1 MLSRIYLITKKH
13 EFHSFVYL
21 KRLFITIIMILF
33 RLTVQDMSQAG
44 NIPIRIENL
53 PSHLKTTEQAP
64 MDNVL
69 TVQEGM
75 PIELPCV
82 GIGLPPP
89 IYRYVGKA
97 RISKS

>member
-1 MLSRIYLITKKH
+1 MM
-13 EFHSFVYL
+13 F
-21 KRLFITIIMILF
+21 F

-53 PSHLKTTEQAP
+53 PSHLEATEQAP

-75 PIELPCV
+75 SIELPCV

-89 IYRYVGKA
+89 IYRYVRKA
-97 RISKS
+97 RIVKAIDVLF

>member
-1 MLSRIYLITKKH
+1 
-13 EFHSFVYL
+13 
-21 KRLFITIIMILF
+21 
-33 RLTVQDMSQAG
+33 MSQAG

-89 IYRYVGKA
+89 IYR
-97 RISKS
+97 